1 MIPWFTTP
9 SFFHLLCFESKEVY
23 QAIRF
28 EKESRYYVIRLEKD
42 LLEDW
47 TITAINGRIKSK
59 LGQSRTHAFV
69 SYGEAMKE
77 FCTLAKIRYQRGYW
91 SKSFT
96 SDSALLVHLLLF
108 LLQTEESAPKRKLT
122 AKKRESSKERAAT
135 TMQSQKTSSLQM
147 GFDFS

>member
-9 SFFHLLCFESKEVY
+9 SFFHLLCFESREDYHAV
-23 QAIRF
+23 RF
-28 EKESRYYVIRLEKD
+28 EKESRYYVIFLEKD

-69 SYGEAMKE
+69 SYGEAMEE

-91 SKSFT
+91 PKSFT

-108 LLQTEESAPKRKLT
+108 LLQIEEVPPKRKAT
-122 AKKRESSKERAAT
+122 AKKRESSKGRAAVT
-135 TMQSQKTSSLQM
+135 IQSPKANTLQM
-147 GFDFS
+147 GFDF

>member
-1 MIPWFTTP
+1 MISWFTSP

-69 SYGEAMKE
+69 SYGEAMEE

-91 SKSFT
+91 PKSFT

-108 LLQTEESAPKRKLT
+108 LLQTEETPPKRKTT

-135 TMQSQKTSSLQM
+135 TKSPKTSSLQM